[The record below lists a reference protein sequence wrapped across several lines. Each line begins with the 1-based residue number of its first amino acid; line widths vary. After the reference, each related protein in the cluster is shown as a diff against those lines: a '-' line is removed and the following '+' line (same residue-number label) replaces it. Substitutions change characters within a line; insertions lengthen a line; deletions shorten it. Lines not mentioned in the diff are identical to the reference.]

1 MITIDGSFGEGG
13 GQILRSALALSLV
26 TGKAFRIENIR
37 AGRRKPGLLHQ
48 HLTAVKAA
56 VRVGA
61 AQSGG
66 AELGS
71 TDLYFAPQSINA
83 GHYRFDVGTAG
94 SCTLVLQTVLP
105 ALLTADGHS
114 EIIVEGGTHNPSAP
128 PFDFLAKC
136 FLPIVNRMGPQV
148 SATLERPGFYPVGG
162 GRIVFSI
169 EPSKTLAP
177 IELLNRGQITRRLAR
192 ALVALLPTEIAERE
206 LRTIGNKLH
215 WEQDV
220 LRPEVVVNTHGPG
233 NAVIVEIE
241 SEHITEVFTGFGRR
255 GVRAEQVATETAD
268 AVLRYLDANVPVG
281 RHLADQLLIPMAL
294 AGGGRF
300 RTLSPTQHTTTNI
313 HVIEQFLTI
322 VIDVTQLASDDCTIA
337 IRST

>member
-13 GQILRSALALSLV
+13 GQILRSALSLSLV
-26 TGKAFRIENIR
+26 TGKAFRIDNIR

-48 HLTAVKAA
+48 HLAAVKAA
-56 VRVGA
+56 VRIGA

-71 TDLYFAPQSINA
+71 LELYFAPQSINA
-83 GHYRFDVGTAG
+83 AHYRFDVGTAG
-94 SCTLVLQTVLP
+94 SCTLVLQTILP

-114 EIIVEGGTHNPSAP
+114 EVIVEGGTHNPAAP

-136 FLPIVNRMGPQV
+136 FLPLVNRMGPQV
-148 SATLERPGFYPVGG
+148 SATLDRPGFYPVGG

-169 EPSKTLAP
+169 EPCKTLIP
-177 IELLNRGQITRRLAR
+177 IDLLQRGQITRRVAR
-192 ALVALLPTEIAERE
+192 ALVALLPAEIAERE
-206 LRTIGNKLH
+206 LRTIGNRLH
-215 WEQDV
+215 WEHAALQ
-220 LRPEVVVNTHGPG
+220 PEAVVNSHGPG

-255 GVRAEQVATETAD
+255 GVRAEEVATQTTEE
-268 AVLRYLDANVPVG
+268 VRRYLDANVPVG
-281 RHLADQLLIPMAL
+281 QHLADQLLIPMAV

-300 RTLSPTQHTTTNI
+300 RTLSPTKHTETNI
-313 HVIEQFLTI
+313 HVLKRFL
-322 VIDVTQLASDDCTIA
+322 DVDVDVSESASDDWTIA
-337 IRST
+337 ITRA